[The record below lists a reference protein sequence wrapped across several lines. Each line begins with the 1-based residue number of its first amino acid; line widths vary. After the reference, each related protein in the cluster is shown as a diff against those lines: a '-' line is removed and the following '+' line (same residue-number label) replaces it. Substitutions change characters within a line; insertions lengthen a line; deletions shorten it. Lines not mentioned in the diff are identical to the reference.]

1 MWFVLLVACEAPT
14 EGSDVKAGPGT
25 HDTAPADDTAAQ
37 TDTAGSDDGAT
48 GHDSGG
54 GGDSGSAEEI
64 SPNVDIRSPTDG
76 ALLEN
81 PITFEVLLNDVE
93 YAVLDADGYELAR
106 VEDMGLSEVEY
117 AFSGTGYAR
126 AITLTGYNTLGHAV
140 ASDSITI
147 EIDPG
152 EVNLDVPYFYQY
164 DNANE
169 PGSTCG
175 VTSAAMLVDHWNPG
189 SVTPDSLYRSYGKA
203 QGQSPDAL
211 AALYRSE
218 GLHADYTYDGTRAEV
233 RAHLDAGR
241 PVVVHGYWTSA
252 GHVAVIV
259 GYSDTDWIVND
270 PAGDW
275 YTCYGCGEADH
286 VRYPIGG
293 AWDDEMSWDGD
304 VWYSTAD
311 SAAF

>member
-1 MWFVLLVACEAPT
+1 MWFLLLLACEAPQ

-25 HDTAPADDTAAQ
+25 QDTAPGHDTA
-37 TDTAGSDDGAT
+37 AT
-48 GHDSGG
+48 GDSSTGSE
-54 GGDSGSAEEI
+54 SGTSEEL
-64 SPNVDIRSPTDG
+64 SPNVEIRSPADG

-81 PITFEVLLNDVE
+81 PVTFELLLNDVA
-93 YAVLDADGYELAR
+93 YAVLDADGYEIAR
-106 VEDMGLSEVEY
+106 VDDMGPSDVEY
-117 AFSGTGYAR
+117 AFSGTGYPR
-126 AITLTGYNTLGHAV
+126 EVTLTGFDAGGAAV
-140 ASDSITI
+140 ASERITI

-152 EVNLDVPYFYQY
+152 EVNLDVPNFYQY

-175 VTSAAMLVDHWNPG
+175 VTSAAMLVDYWNPG

-203 QGQSPDAL
+203 QGQSPDTL

-218 GLHADYTYDGTRAEV
+218 GLHADYTYDGTRAEI
-233 RAHLDAGR
+233 RAHLDADR

-275 YTCYGCGEADH
+275 YTCYACGEADH